1 MRPTQVRGA
10 LLMSAAA
17 YCNHAVITASIAEFQ
32 EVLPSSGRTSCREDV
47 MRTMNYAIAAATLAF
62 CAMSSSAIAQQGG
75 PTQQANA
82 ADPAAN
88 PDQELGRRFL
98 FKAENLPPPKSDP
111 IAASRSLVIPYA
123 GQTPRAME
131 GFTVAPFVTGL
142 EHPRRLLVLPN
153 NDVIVAEQRPGYLTL
168 LRDENGDGKADFI
181 QRYADDFKA
190 PYGLAYR
197 DGFVL
202 VADQEGIWR
211 LPHVSGAVRAGR
223 PDQPK
228 ISEVPPDQRK
238 PVPAAYGQ
246 ELITQRGVFGVIAG
260 HQNRHLALDPKNGA
274 MFVGVGSAG
283 NIGVEPEVKASIQRF
298 EPDGSGQTTFASG
311 MRNPTTLAFHP
322 TTGELYAGV
331 QERDGLGD
339 NLPPDYF
346 TRVEKGAFY
355 GWPYAYIGP
364 NPQPGFAHRAPEK
377 VKATVVP
384 DVLFQPHS
392 SVLDM
397 VFYDGG
403 QFPAEYLG
411 DAFVA
416 LKGSWNRS
424 EPTGYKVVRVRFK
437 DGRPEGSYENFVTGF
452 WVSGQHRAEVWGR
465 PAALAVMK
473 DGSLLIADDTGG
485 TIWRVSYTGPKE
497 RASDQETT
505 TGAPQRSR

>member
-1 MRPTQVRGA
+1 MR
-10 LLMSAAA
+10 S
-17 YCNHAVITASIAEFQ
+17 VIGT
-32 EVLPSSGRTSCREDV
+32 
-47 MRTMNYAIAAATLAF
+47 IAAATLAF
-62 CAMSSSAIAQQGG
+62 SIITPMATAQQSRSS
-75 PTQQANA
+75 QQATF
-82 ADPAAN
+82 DPASN

-98 FKAENLPPPKSDP
+98 IKPEALPPPKSDP

-123 GQTPRAME
+123 GQVPRVME
-131 GFTVAPFVTGL
+131 GFTATPFVTGL

-153 NDVIVAEQRPGYLTL
+153 NDVIVAEQKAGYLTL
-168 LRDENGDGKADFI
+168 LRDQDGDGKADFI
-181 QRYADDFKA
+181 ERFADDFKA
-190 PYGLAYR
+190 PYGLAYK

-202 VADQEGIWR
+202 VADQDGIWR
-211 LPHVSGAVRAGR
+211 VPHVAGALRAGR

-228 ISEVPPDQRK
+228 ITDVPPEERK

-246 ELITQRGVFGVIAG
+246 EMITAKGVFGVVAG
-260 HQNRHLALDPKNGA
+260 HQNRHLALDPKTGA
-274 MFVGVGSAG
+274 MFVGVGSSG

-322 TTGELYAGV
+322 STGELYAGV

-346 TRVEKGAFY
+346 TRVQQGAFY
-355 GWPYAYIGP
+355 GWPYAYTGP
-364 NPQPGFAHRAPEK
+364 NPQPGFANRAPDK
-377 VKATVVP
+377 VKATLVP

-397 VFYDGG
+397 VFYDGE
-403 QFPAEYLG
+403 QFPAEYRG

-416 LKGSWNRS
+416 FKGSWNRS
-424 EPTGYKVVRVRFK
+424 EPTGYKIVRVRFK
-437 DGRPEGSYENFVTGF
+437 DGRPDGSYENFVTGF

-485 TIWRVSYTGPKE
+485 TIWRVSYTGAKQQ
-497 RASDQETT
+497 ASDREAKPA
-505 TGAPQRSR
+505 APQRSR

>member
-1 MRPTQVRGA
+1 MRCVFCT
-10 LLMSAAA
+10 
-17 YCNHAVITASIAEFQ
+17 
-32 EVLPSSGRTSCREDV
+32 
-47 MRTMNYAIAAATLAF
+47 IAAATLAF
-62 CAMSSSAIAQQGG
+62 GVISSMATAQQDSS
-75 PTQQANA
+75 TQQALSAN
-82 ADPAAN
+82 PASN

-98 FKAENLPPPKSDP
+98 IKAENLLPPKSDP
-111 IAASRSLVIPYA
+111 VAASRSLLIPYA
-123 GQTPRAME
+123 GQTPRVME
-131 GFTVAPFVTGL
+131 GFTVTPFVTGL

-153 NDVIVAEQRPGYLTL
+153 NDVIVAEQRTGYLTL
-168 LRDENGDGKADFI
+168 LRDQDRDGKADYI
-181 QRYADDFKA
+181 ERYAGDFKA

-211 LPHVSGAVRAGR
+211 VPHVSGAVRGGR

-228 ISEVPPDQRK
+228 ITDVPPDQRK
-238 PVPAAYGQ
+238 PVSAAYGQ
-246 ELITQRGVFGVIAG
+246 ELITQRGVFGEVGG
-260 HQNRHLALDPKNGA
+260 HQNRHLALDPKTGA

-298 EPDGSGQTTFASG
+298 EADGSNQTTFASG

-339 NLPPDYF
+339 NLPPDYL
-346 TRVEKGAFY
+346 TRVEKGGFY
-355 GWPYAYIGP
+355 GWPYACIGP
-364 NPQPGFAHRAPEK
+364 NPQPGFAHLAPEK
-377 VKATVVP
+377 VKATVIP

-397 VFYDGG
+397 VFYDGE
-403 QFPAEYLG
+403 QFPAEYRG

-437 DGRPEGSYENFVTGF
+437 DGKPEGSYENFVTGF

-485 TIWRVSYTGPKE
+485 TIWRVSYTGSKG
-497 RASDQETT
+497 RASDRETT
-505 TGAPQRSR
+505 TGAMPR

>member
-1 MRPTQVRGA
+1 MRSMICTT
-10 LLMSAAA
+10 AAA
-17 YCNHAVITASIAEFQ
+17 A
-32 EVLPSSGRTSCREDV
+32 L
-47 MRTMNYAIAAATLAF
+47 AI
-62 CAMSSSAIAQQGG
+62 CAMSASATAQQSS
-75 PTQQANA
+75 PTPQANA
-82 ADPAAN
+82 VDPAAN
-88 PDQELGRRFL
+88 PDQELGRRFA
-98 FKAENLPPPKSDP
+98 FKAENLPAPKSDP

-123 GQTPRAME
+123 GQTPRVMD

-197 DGFVL
+197 DGYVL

-211 LPHVSGAVRAGR
+211 VPHVSGAVRAGR

-260 HQNRHLALDPKNGA
+260 HQNRHLALDPKTGA

-339 NLPPDYF
+339 NLPPDYL

-364 NPQPGFAHRAPEK
+364 NPQPGFAQRAPEK

-397 VFYDGG
+397 VFYDGE
-403 QFPAEYLG
+403 QFPAEYRG

-424 EPTGYKVVRVRFK
+424 QPTGYKVVRVRFK
-437 DGRPEGSYENFVTGF
+437 DGKPDGSYENFLTGF

-485 TIWRVSYTGPKE
+485 TIWRVAYTGAKE
-497 RASDQETT
+497 RASNRETT
-505 TGAPQRSR
+505 TGAPQR

>member
-1 MRPTQVRGA
+1 MR
-10 LLMSAAA
+10 
-17 YCNHAVITASIAEFQ
+17 Y
-32 EVLPSSGRTSCREDV
+32 DV
-47 MRTMNYAIAAATLAF
+47 CVIAAIIAVCSTVGSRAT
-62 CAMSSSAIAQQGG
+62 AQQTGSN
-75 PTQQANA
+75 QQAVTA
-82 ADPAAN
+82 EPASN

-98 FKAENLPPPKSDP
+98 IKAENLPPPKSGS

-123 GQTPRAME
+123 GQAPRVME
-131 GFTVAPFVTGL
+131 GFTATPFITGL

-153 NDVIVAEQRPGYLTL
+153 NDVIVAEQKTGYLTL
-168 LRDENGDGKADFI
+168 LRDQDGDGKADYI

-211 LPHVSGAVRAGR
+211 VPHVSGAVRAGR
-223 PDQPK
+223 ADQPK
-228 ISEVPPDQRK
+228 ITDVPPEQRK

-246 ELITQRGVFGVIAG
+246 EMITQRGVFGVVAG
-260 HQNRHLALDPKNGA
+260 HQNRHLALDPKTGA

-298 EPDGSGQTTFASG
+298 EADGSGQTTFASG

-322 TTGELYAGV
+322 TTGELYAGI

-339 NLPPDYF
+339 NLPPDYV

-377 VKATVVP
+377 VKATVLP

-392 SVLDM
+392 SVLDL
-397 VFYDGG
+397 VFYDGE
-403 QFPAEYLG
+403 QFPAEYRG

-485 TIWRVSYTGPKE
+485 TIWRVSYTGPKD
-497 RASDQETT
+497 RASDREPTP
-505 TGAPQRSR
+505 GATQR

>member
-1 MRPTQVRGA
+1 MRRIICT
-10 LLMSAAA
+10 
-17 YCNHAVITASIAEFQ
+17 IA
-32 EVLPSSGRTSCREDV
+32 T
-47 MRTMNYAIAAATLAF
+47 ATLAF
-62 CAMSSSAIAQQGG
+62 SAMSSFASAQQDSSPPQAA
-75 PTQQANA
+75 PT
-82 ADPAAN
+82 DPASN
-88 PDQELGRRFL
+88 PDQALGKRFQ

-123 GQTPRAME
+123 GQTPRVME
-131 GFTVAPFVTGL
+131 GFTATLFITGL

-153 NDVIVAEQRPGYLTL
+153 NDVIVAEQRTGHLTL
-168 LRDENGDGKADFI
+168 LRDQDGDGKADFI
-181 QRYADDFKA
+181 ERYADDFKG

-211 LPHVSGAVRAGR
+211 VPHVTGALRAGR

-228 ISEVPPDQRK
+228 ISDVPPDQRK

-260 HQNRHLALDPKNGA
+260 HQNRHLALDPKTGA
-274 MFVGVGSAG
+274 LFVGVGSSG

-364 NPQPGFAHRAPEK
+364 NPQPGFAQRAPDK
-377 VKATVVP
+377 VKATVIP

-392 SVLDM
+392 SVLDI
-397 VFYDGG
+397 VFYDGQ
-403 QFPAEYLG
+403 QFPAEYRG

-437 DGRPEGSYENFVTGF
+437 DGKPDGSYENFVIGF
-452 WVSGQHRAEVWGR
+452 WVSGEHRAEVWGR

-497 RASDQETT
+497 RASNREST
-505 TGAPQRSR
+505 PLPPRR

>member
-1 MRPTQVRGA
+1 MR
-10 LLMSAAA
+10 
-17 YCNHAVITASIAEFQ
+17 Y
-32 EVLPSSGRTSCREDV
+32 DV
-47 MRTMNYAIAAATLAF
+47 CVIAAIIAACSIVGSRAT
-62 CAMSSSAIAQQGG
+62 AQQTGSN
-75 PTQQANA
+75 QQAVTA
-82 ADPAAN
+82 EPAGN

-98 FKAENLPPPKSDP
+98 IKAENLPPPKSGS

-123 GQTPRAME
+123 GQAPRVME
-131 GFTVAPFVTGL
+131 GFTATPFITGL

-153 NDVIVAEQRPGYLTL
+153 NDVIVAEQKTGYLTL
-168 LRDENGDGKADFI
+168 LRDQDGDGKADYI

-211 LPHVSGAVRAGR
+211 VPHVSGAVRAGR
-223 PDQPK
+223 ADQPK
-228 ISEVPPDQRK
+228 ITDVPPEQRK

-246 ELITQRGVFGVIAG
+246 EMITQRGVFGVVAG
-260 HQNRHLALDPKNGA
+260 HQNRHLALDPKTGA

-298 EPDGSGQTTFASG
+298 EADGSGQTTFASG

-322 TTGELYAGV
+322 TTGELYAGI

-339 NLPPDYF
+339 NLPPDYV

-377 VKATVVP
+377 VKATVLP

-392 SVLDM
+392 SVLDL
-397 VFYDGG
+397 VFYDGE
-403 QFPAEYLG
+403 QFPAEYRG

-485 TIWRVSYTGPKE
+485 TIWRVSYTGPKD
-497 RASDQETT
+497 RASDREST
-505 TGAPQRSR
+505 TGATQR